1 MGLKGPVT
9 NLEDMRNRAF
19 TLNALV
25 DVRIRNWNSE
35 NIKFRRDSQVFEG
48 PH

>member
-1 MGLKGPVT
+1 VNKTIGTGSEGHDAMGLKGPVT

-25 DVRIRNWNSE
+25 DSKDQE
-35 NIKFRRDSQVFEG
+35 LE
-48 PH
+48 